1 MIRAS
6 VSILFNV
13 YITMAAV
20 AFDGICRHYFLS
32 EDIIMVVPRA
42 GNEMHLNMQ
51 IALLNTSSSEIKKS
65 WKLVKLMIILCT
77 SSKAIIIK
85 AVQVV
90 LSLIKLGDL
99 YQATKQKVERLR
111 QNGYK
116 VVEMW

>member
-1 MIRAS
+1 
-6 VSILFNV
+6 
-13 YITMAAV
+13 
-20 AFDGICRHYFLS
+20 
-32 EDIIMVVPRA
+32 
-42 GNEMHLNMQ
+42 
-51 IALLNTSSSEIKKS
+51 
-65 WKLVKLMIILCT
+65 MIILCT